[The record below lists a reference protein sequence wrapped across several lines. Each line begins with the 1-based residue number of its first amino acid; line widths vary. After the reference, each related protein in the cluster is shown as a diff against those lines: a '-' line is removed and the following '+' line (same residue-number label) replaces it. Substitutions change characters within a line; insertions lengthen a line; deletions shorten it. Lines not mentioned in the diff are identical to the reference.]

1 MYYKE
6 ITSFL
11 YIINIIF
18 WQSILNWLIL
28 TRATCLIAYIMASF
42 GENIKQ
48 KFFFYTFVA
57 NTEVTVINYNIVW
70 LNYGANLHLALVTK
84 LAPILSSSEVWLF
97 AKEDWPSN
105 ASTQSLKSLFNNW
118 FDTYILGQRIE
129 ITYF

>member
-1 MYYKE
+1 
-6 ITSFL
+6 
-11 YIINIIF
+11 
-18 WQSILNWLIL
+18 
-28 TRATCLIAYIMASF
+28 MASF

-105 ASTQSLKSLFNNW
+105 ASTQSLKSLFNN
-118 FDTYILGQRIE
+118 
-129 ITYF
+129 